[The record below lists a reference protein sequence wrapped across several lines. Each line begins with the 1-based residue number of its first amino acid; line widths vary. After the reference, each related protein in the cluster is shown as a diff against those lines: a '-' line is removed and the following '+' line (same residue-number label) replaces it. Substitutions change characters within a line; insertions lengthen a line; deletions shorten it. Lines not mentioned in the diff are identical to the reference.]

1 MKSCRLLVVLAI
13 LLAALLACN
22 LPNTQHPAPSV
33 EPDTATPLASTLS
46 PTPRPPTSTPTPQAW
61 FIDVQDGQVLT
72 AELHPDSRL
81 PMVSLQIGFKPDNSG
96 IARYFVLDAD
106 GMQVARVQ
114 NTFLDKAAASTTFNW
129 TAWHGNGAYRL
140 DLYKIDYGGRLL
152 SQQTI
157 DINVTGIPDDVP
169 TLAQRFQAA
178 YLQYFGLHL
187 TAPVFAHY
195 MVENPEVSNQNRW
208 ISAAYIGDMFYRVD
222 IYDEIDKTNW
232 TWRSLVGE
240 GGSYCRPA
248 GDYKILLVL
257 VDYGNTTI
265 DHEKVLERLAASE
278 AAANQRWSDYSA
290 SIGLTTPILH
300 TETTQTYLEA
310 PPDLGEQLTVEQVKT
325 LTGYDPA
332 DFDILVEVDLD
343 LEMRVITHVVAQG
356 NGSSRDPYGVALLGA
371 CRPGGAGKVN
381 IIVDIDQPKNV
392 DAWINWVVYD
402 HELLHLFG
410 WEHEWPNRDGSG
422 PAQYNQLHPFPYTLF
437 GWVDTNADGVIEIL
451 SDHPYGLLP

>member
-81 PMVSLQIGFKPDNSG
+81 PMVSLQIGLAPDNSG
-96 IARYFVLDAD
+96 MARYFVLDAD

-157 DINVTGIPDDVP
+157 HINVTGIPDDAP

-187 TAPVFAHY
+187 TSPVFTHF
-195 MVENPEVSNQNRW
+195 MVENPGVSNLNRW
-208 ISAAYIGDMFYRVD
+208 ISTAYIGDRFYWTYF
-222 IYDEIDKTNW
+222 YDEIDSPMGYSTN
-232 TWRSLVGE
+232 L
-240 GGSYCRPA
+240 GGDGSTYCRPA
-248 GDYKILLVL
+248 GDYRILLVL

-278 AAANQRWSDYSA
+278 AAANRRWSDYSA
-290 SIGLTTPILH
+290 SIGLTTPILR
-300 TETTQTYLEA
+300 TETTQAYLEA
-310 PPDLGEQLTVEQVKT
+310 PPSPGELLTVEQVKM

-343 LEMRVITHVVAQG
+343 LDNSVPRTVAQT
-356 NGSSRDPYGVALLGA
+356 YGDSIDRYGYALLGA

-381 IIVDIDQPKNV
+381 IIIDFDQQQNMNKSVD
-392 DAWINWVVYD
+392 WVVYD